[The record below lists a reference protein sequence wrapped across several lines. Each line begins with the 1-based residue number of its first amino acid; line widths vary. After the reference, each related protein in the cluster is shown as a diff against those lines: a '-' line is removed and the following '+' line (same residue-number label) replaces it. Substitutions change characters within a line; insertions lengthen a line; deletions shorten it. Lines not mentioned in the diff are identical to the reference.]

1 MNTDY
6 KESVNYDFDELPLA
20 MMLIEDKKA
29 DLLIKAKTLGIKAN
43 TNMKKEAIANKIA
56 DSILENP
63 TNFFDKIPVEDVLI
77 LQEMIHN
84 ELHEYLI
91 SPRLLTNNS
100 LMEFGVVDMTL
111 PWIDID
117 EKESMFIYKDLIEAF
132 EPVIDEYV
140 ASPECMER
148 RQREEI
154 ILGILN
160 LYGIVEISD
169 LEKLYLQYRPHCKK
183 LAETICNSYLF
194 TCNSRIDELSHK
206 PVFISPF
213 LFDYPYTDMCIKQH
227 HQEICGTFT
236 EEAVKAAGTCKFP
249 LPLIKE
255 TEALKKL
262 LLKTGSTEQESNEL
276 ISNIWILSNNE
287 QNPGDIIFKAL
298 NSSTKKVPSTNLC
311 KQLEVYS
318 EVINH
323 LPTWSLKG
331 QAPEDI
337 VCQEV
342 TLPDIPATFP
352 KEAGRNDACPCGSG
366 KKYKRCCGNN

>member
-20 MMLIEDKKA
+20 IMLAEDKKA

-43 TNMKKEAIANKIA
+43 TNMKKEVIANKIA
-56 DSILENP
+56 DSILQNP

-77 LQEMIHN
+77 LQEMIHD
-84 ELHEYLI
+84 EMHEYPI

-100 LMEFGVVDMTL
+100 LMEFGIVDMTI
-111 PWIDID
+111 PWIDMD
-117 EKESMFIYKDLIEAF
+117 EKESMFIYKDIVQAF

-140 ASPECMER
+140 ASTECIER

-160 LYGIVEISD
+160 LYGIVEISE
-169 LEKLYLQYRPHCKK
+169 LERLYLKYRPHCTK
-183 LAETICNSYLF
+183 LVETICSSYLF
-194 TCNSRIDELSHK
+194 TCNSRMDKSNNK

-227 HQEICGTFT
+227 HQEKSAIFT
-236 EEAVKAAGTCKFP
+236 EEAVKAAGSCAFP
-249 LPLIKE
+249 LPLIKQ

-262 LLKTGSTEQESNEL
+262 LVKTGSTEQESNEL
-276 ISNIWILSNNE
+276 VSNIWILSNNE

-298 NSSTKKVPSTNLC
+298 NSSTKKIPSTNLS

-337 VCQEV
+337 ACQEV
-342 TLPDIPATFP
+342 TLPEMPAFS
-352 KEAGRNDACPCGSG
+352 KETGRNDTCPCGSG
-366 KKYKRCCGNN
+366 KKYKKCCGNN